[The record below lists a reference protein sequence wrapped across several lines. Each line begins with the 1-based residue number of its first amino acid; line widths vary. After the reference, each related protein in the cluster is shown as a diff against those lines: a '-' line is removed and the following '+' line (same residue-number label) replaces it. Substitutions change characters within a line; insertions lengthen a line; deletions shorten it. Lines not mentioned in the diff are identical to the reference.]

1 MWIIPVERDNPIRHR
16 PYVVY
21 ALLAL
26 NLAAALATLV
36 GGPEA
41 VFRDFGFVPADPSWT
56 TLLTSMFLHGSLWH
70 LLGNMFFLWM
80 FGDNVEDVLG
90 SVTFVAVYL
99 LSGAAAVGL
108 HLMMSP
114 DSHVPLIGASG
125 AISGILG
132 VYAAFFPKVP
142 TDLSIILLRW
152 EVKTFHVTALGAIGI
167 WFGEQLLLGWVM
179 SVSGLDEYIPIA
191 FWAHVGG
198 LVFGAAVGAALVRC
212 GCMRHYTGCARH
224 PLLGYLPYCPSR
236 STPAD
241 ERTSPPAD

>member
-21 ALLAL
+21 ALLFL
-26 NLAAALATLV
+26 NLAAAIATLA
-36 GGPEA
+36 GGPET
-41 VFRDFGFVPADPSWT
+41 VYRNYGFIPAEPSWT

-70 LLGNMFFLWM
+70 FLGNMFFLWM

-90 SVTFVAVYL
+90 SVVFGGVYL
-99 LSGAAAVGL
+99 LSGAAAAGL
-108 HLMMSP
+108 QLVMSP
-114 DSHVPLIGASG
+114 DSHLPLIGASG

-132 VYAAFFPKVP
+132 AYAAFFPEVP

-152 EVKTFHVTALGAIGI
+152 EVKSFQLKALGAIGV
-167 WFGEQLLLGWVM
+167 WFGEQLLLGWVLY
-179 SVSGLDEYIPIA
+179 VSGLDKYVPIA

-212 GCMRHYTGCARH
+212 GCMRHYTGGARH
-224 PLLGYLPYCPSR
+224 PLLGYLPSRPSR
-236 STPAD
+236 
-241 ERTSPPAD
+241 EPPGR

>member
-21 ALLAL
+21 ALLLL
-26 NLAAALATLV
+26 NLAAAIATLAA
-36 GGPEA
+36 GPEA
-41 VFRDFGFVPADPSWT
+41 VYRDFGFVPTEPSWT

-108 HLMMSP
+108 HLVMSP
-114 DSHVPLIGASG
+114 ESHVPLIGASG

-132 VYAAFFPKVP
+132 VYAAFFPRVP

-152 EVKTFHVTALGAIGI
+152 EVKTFHVTALGAIGV
-167 WFGEQLLLGWVM
+167 WFGEQLLLGWVTA
-179 SVSGLDEYIPIA
+179 VSGLDEYIPIA

-198 LVFGAAVGAALVRC
+198 LVFGAALGAALVRC
-212 GCMRHYTGCARH
+212 GCMRHYTGGGRH
-224 PLLGYLPYCPSR
+224 PLLGYLPYRPS
-236 STPAD
+236 SPAPPD
-241 ERTSPPAD
+241 ERTTPPTD